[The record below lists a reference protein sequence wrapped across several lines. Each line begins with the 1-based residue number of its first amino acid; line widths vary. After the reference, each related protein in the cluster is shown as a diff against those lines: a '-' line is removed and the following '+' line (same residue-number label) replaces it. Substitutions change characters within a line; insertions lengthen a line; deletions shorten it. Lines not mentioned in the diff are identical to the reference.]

1 MTVFAGTHKELSDDL
16 GVTER
21 HLYRQ
26 LKQENS
32 GIKKLKNG
40 LYQIEDGDDLEKG
53 TVVNF
58 AEWRAKKMK
67 EDALKSKREREI
79 LEGTLL
85 SRDDVLKQLGTAFH
99 TTKASLLTIPN
110 TIAGI
115 VAVETNA
122 NVEEIL
128 DLGFDKVQIVAAI
141 PQTLAKSDLRKK
153 EIIVASEYEKI
164 ATEFLKKENYNFVFL
179 RTYGA
184 TEVFPPEDADMIIDN
199 TSTGRT
205 LK

>member
-1 MTVFAGTHKELSDDL
+1 MTVFAGTHKELADDL

-85 SRDDVLKQLGTAFH
+85 SRDEVMKQLGVAFH

-122 NVEEIL
+122 NV
-128 DLGFDKVQIVAAI
+128 V
-141 PQTLAKSDLRKK
+141 K
-153 EIIVASEYEKI
+153 EIIEGAIRETLVDLRSTLIRGGFDQDTDEATAEADGVA
-164 ATEFLKKENYNFVFL
+164 V
-179 RTYGA
+179 G
-184 TEVFPPEDADMIIDN
+184 
-199 TSTGRT
+199 
-205 LK
+205 

>member
-1 MTVFAGTHKELSDDL
+1 M
-16 GVTER
+16 
-21 HLYRQ
+21 YRQ

-85 SRDDVLKQLGTAFH
+85 SRDEVMKQLGVAFH

-115 VAVETNA
+115 VAVETDA
-122 NVEEIL
+122 NVI
-128 DLGFDKVQIVAAI
+128 
-141 PQTLAKSDLRKK
+141 K
-153 EIIVASEYEKI
+153 EIIEGAIRETLVDLRSSLIRGGFDQDTDEATAETDSVAM
-164 ATEFLKKENYNFVFL
+164 
-179 RTYGA
+179 G
-184 TEVFPPEDADMIIDN
+184 
-199 TSTGRT
+199 
-205 LK
+205 

>member
-1 MTVFAGTHKELSDDL
+1 MSVFSGTHLELAKEL
-16 GVTER
+16 GVGER
-21 HLYRQ
+21 QLYRQ
-26 LKQENS
+26 LKS
-32 GIKKLKNG
+32 GKFGIRKIKTG
-40 LYQIEDGDDLEKG
+40 LYELDGDTETEKG

-85 SRDDVLKQLGTAFH
+85 SRDEVMKQLGVAFH

-122 NVEEIL
+122 NV
-128 DLGFDKVQIVAAI
+128 V
-141 PQTLAKSDLRKK
+141 K
-153 EIIVASEYEKI
+153 EIIEGAIRETLVDLRSSLIRGGFDQDTDEASAEIDSVAM
-164 ATEFLKKENYNFVFL
+164 
-179 RTYGA
+179 G
-184 TEVFPPEDADMIIDN
+184 
-199 TSTGRT
+199 
-205 LK
+205 

>member
-85 SRDDVLKQLGTAFH
+85 SRDEVMKQLGVAFH

-122 NVEEIL
+122 NV
-128 DLGFDKVQIVAAI
+128 V
-141 PQTLAKSDLRKK
+141 K
-153 EIIVASEYEKI
+153 EIIEGAIRETLVDLRSTLIRGGFDQDTDEATAEVDGVA
-164 ATEFLKKENYNFVFL
+164 V
-179 RTYGA
+179 G
-184 TEVFPPEDADMIIDN
+184 
-199 TSTGRT
+199 
-205 LK
+205 

>member
-85 SRDDVLKQLGTAFH
+85 SRDEVMKQLGVAFH

-122 NVEEIL
+122 NV
-128 DLGFDKVQIVAAI
+128 V
-141 PQTLAKSDLRKK
+141 K
-153 EIIVASEYEKI
+153 EIIEGAIRETLVDLRSTLIRGGFDRDTDEASAEIDSI
-164 ATEFLKKENYNFVFL
+164 AM
-179 RTYGA
+179 G
-184 TEVFPPEDADMIIDN
+184 
-199 TSTGRT
+199 
-205 LK
+205 

>member
-79 LEGTLL
+79 LAGTLL
-85 SRDDVLKQLGTAFH
+85 SRDEVMKQLGVAFH

-122 NVEEIL
+122 NV
-128 DLGFDKVQIVAAI
+128 V
-141 PQTLAKSDLRKK
+141 K
-153 EIIVASEYEKI
+153 EIIEGAIRETLVDLRSSLIRGGFDQDTDEATAEVDGVA
-164 ATEFLKKENYNFVFL
+164 V
-179 RTYGA
+179 G
-184 TEVFPPEDADMIIDN
+184 
-199 TSTGRT
+199 
-205 LK
+205 

>member
-1 MTVFAGTHKELSDDL
+1 MSVFNGTHLELAQEL
-16 GVTER
+16 GLSER
-21 HLYRQ
+21 QLYRQ
-26 LKQENS
+26 LKS
-32 GIKKLKNG
+32 GKFGIRKIKSGMYEL
-40 LYQIEDGDDLEKG
+40 DGDTETESG

-122 NVEEIL
+122 NVC
-128 DLGFDKVQIVAAI
+128 
-141 PQTLAKSDLRKK
+141 K
-153 EIIVASEYEKI
+153 EIIESAIRETLVELRGTI
-164 ATEFLKKENYNFVFL
+164 L
-179 RTYGA
+179 RTGF
-184 TEVFPPEDADMIIDN
+184 TEDTDE
-199 TSTGRT
+199 TSSEVDSFAMG
-205 LK
+205 

>member
-1 MTVFAGTHKELSDDL
+1 MTVFAGTHKELADDL

-67 EDALKSKREREI
+67 EDALKSQREREI

-85 SRDDVLKQLGTAFH
+85 SRDEVMKQLGIAFH
-99 TTKASLLTIPN
+99 STKASLLTIPN

-122 NVEEIL
+122 NV
-128 DLGFDKVQIVAAI
+128 V
-141 PQTLAKSDLRKK
+141 K
-153 EIIVASEYEKI
+153 EIIEGAIRETLVDLRSTLIRGGFDQDTDEASAE
-164 ATEFLKKENYNFVFL
+164 VDG
-179 RTYGA
+179 GA
-184 TEVFPPEDADMIIDN
+184 V
-199 TSTGRT
+199 G
-205 LK
+205 

>member
-85 SRDDVLKQLGTAFH
+85 SRDEVMKQLGVAFH

-122 NVEEIL
+122 NV
-128 DLGFDKVQIVAAI
+128 V
-141 PQTLAKSDLRKK
+141 K
-153 EIIVASEYEKI
+153 EIIEGAIRETLVDLRSSLIRGGFDQDTDEATAEVDGVA
-164 ATEFLKKENYNFVFL
+164 V
-179 RTYGA
+179 G
-184 TEVFPPEDADMIIDN
+184 
-199 TSTGRT
+199 
-205 LK
+205 

>member
-85 SRDDVLKQLGTAFH
+85 SRDEVMKQLGVAFH

-115 VAVETNA
+115 VATETNA
-122 NVEEIL
+122 NV
-128 DLGFDKVQIVAAI
+128 V
-141 PQTLAKSDLRKK
+141 K
-153 EIIVASEYEKI
+153 EIIEGAIRETLVDLRSTLIRGGFDQDTDEATAEIDSI
-164 ATEFLKKENYNFVFL
+164 AM
-179 RTYGA
+179 G
-184 TEVFPPEDADMIIDN
+184 
-199 TSTGRT
+199 
-205 LK
+205 

>member
-1 MTVFAGTHKELSDDL
+1 MSVFNGTHLELAQEL
-16 GVTER
+16 GLSER
-21 HLYRQ
+21 QLYRQ
-26 LKQENS
+26 LKS
-32 GIKKLKNG
+32 GKFGIRKIKSGMYEL
-40 LYQIEDGDDLEKG
+40 DGDTETESG

-122 NVEEIL
+122 NVC
-128 DLGFDKVQIVAAI
+128 
-141 PQTLAKSDLRKK
+141 K
-153 EIIVASEYEKI
+153 EIIESAIRETLIELRGTILRNGFTEDTDETSSEVDSF
-164 ATEFLKKENYNFVFL
+164 AM
-179 RTYGA
+179 G
-184 TEVFPPEDADMIIDN
+184 
-199 TSTGRT
+199 
-205 LK
+205 

>member
-85 SRDDVLKQLGTAFH
+85 SRDEVMKQLGVAFH

-122 NVEEIL
+122 NV
-128 DLGFDKVQIVAAI
+128 V
-141 PQTLAKSDLRKK
+141 K
-153 EIIVASEYEKI
+153 EIIEGAIRETLVDLRSTLIRGGFDQDTDEASAEVDCVA
-164 ATEFLKKENYNFVFL
+164 V
-179 RTYGA
+179 G
-184 TEVFPPEDADMIIDN
+184 
-199 TSTGRT
+199 
-205 LK
+205 

>member
-85 SRDDVLKQLGTAFH
+85 SRDEVMKQLGVAFH

-122 NVEEIL
+122 NV
-128 DLGFDKVQIVAAI
+128 V
-141 PQTLAKSDLRKK
+141 K
-153 EIIVASEYEKI
+153 EIIEGAIRETLVDLRSSLIRGGFDQDTDEASAEIDSVAM
-164 ATEFLKKENYNFVFL
+164 
-179 RTYGA
+179 G
-184 TEVFPPEDADMIIDN
+184 
-199 TSTGRT
+199 
-205 LK
+205 

>member
-85 SRDDVLKQLGTAFH
+85 SRDEVMKQLGVAFH

-122 NVEEIL
+122 NV
-128 DLGFDKVQIVAAI
+128 V
-141 PQTLAKSDLRKK
+141 K
-153 EIIVASEYEKI
+153 EIIEGAIRETLVDLRSSLIRGGFDQDTDEASAEVDGVA
-164 ATEFLKKENYNFVFL
+164 V
-179 RTYGA
+179 G
-184 TEVFPPEDADMIIDN
+184 
-199 TSTGRT
+199 
-205 LK
+205 

>member
-1 MTVFAGTHKELSDDL
+1 MTVFAGTHKELADDL

-67 EDALKSKREREI
+67 EDALKSQREREI

-85 SRDDVLKQLGTAFH
+85 SRDEVMKQLGIAFH
-99 TTKASLLTIPN
+99 STKASLLTIPN

-122 NVEEIL
+122 NV
-128 DLGFDKVQIVAAI
+128 V
-141 PQTLAKSDLRKK
+141 K
-153 EIIVASEYEKI
+153 EIIEGAIRETLVDLRSSLIRGGFDQDTDEATAEVDGVA
-164 ATEFLKKENYNFVFL
+164 V
-179 RTYGA
+179 G
-184 TEVFPPEDADMIIDN
+184 
-199 TSTGRT
+199 
-205 LK
+205 

>member
-1 MTVFAGTHKELSDDL
+1 MTVFAGTHKELADDL

-122 NVEEIL
+122 NV
-128 DLGFDKVQIVAAI
+128 V
-141 PQTLAKSDLRKK
+141 K
-153 EIIVASEYEKI
+153 EIIEGAIRETLGDLRSTLIRGGFDQDTDEASAEVDGVA
-164 ATEFLKKENYNFVFL
+164 V
-179 RTYGA
+179 G
-184 TEVFPPEDADMIIDN
+184 
-199 TSTGRT
+199 
-205 LK
+205 

>member
-1 MTVFAGTHKELSDDL
+1 MSVFNGTHLELAKELGLS
-16 GVTER
+16 ER
-21 HLYRQ
+21 QLYRQ
-26 LKQENS
+26 LKS
-32 GIKKLKNG
+32 GKFGIRKIKTGMYEL
-40 LYQIEDGDDLEKG
+40 DDDAETESG

-122 NVEEIL
+122 NVC
-128 DLGFDKVQIVAAI
+128 
-141 PQTLAKSDLRKK
+141 K
-153 EIIVASEYEKI
+153 EIIEGSIRETLVELRSTILRNGFTEDTDETSSEVDSF
-164 ATEFLKKENYNFVFL
+164 AM
-179 RTYGA
+179 G
-184 TEVFPPEDADMIIDN
+184 
-199 TSTGRT
+199 
-205 LK
+205 

>member
-1 MTVFAGTHKELSDDL
+1 MSVFNGTHLELAQEL
-16 GVTER
+16 GLSER
-21 HLYRQ
+21 QLYRQ
-26 LKQENS
+26 LKS
-32 GIKKLKNG
+32 GKFGIRKIKSGMYEL
-40 LYQIEDGDDLEKG
+40 DGDTETESG

-85 SRDDVLKQLGTAFH
+85 SRDEVLKELGTAFH

-122 NVEEIL
+122 NVC
-128 DLGFDKVQIVAAI
+128 
-141 PQTLAKSDLRKK
+141 K
-153 EIIVASEYEKI
+153 EIIESAIRETLIELRGTILRNGFTEDTDETSSEVDSF
-164 ATEFLKKENYNFVFL
+164 AM
-179 RTYGA
+179 G
-184 TEVFPPEDADMIIDN
+184 
-199 TSTGRT
+199 
-205 LK
+205 

>member
-85 SRDDVLKQLGTAFH
+85 SRDEVMKQLGIAFH
-99 TTKASLLTIPN
+99 STKASLLTIPN

-115 VAVETNA
+115 VATETNA
-122 NVEEIL
+122 NV
-128 DLGFDKVQIVAAI
+128 V
-141 PQTLAKSDLRKK
+141 K
-153 EIIVASEYEKI
+153 EIIEGAIRETLVDLRSTLIRGGFDQDTDEATAEADSI
-164 ATEFLKKENYNFVFL
+164 AM
-179 RTYGA
+179 G
-184 TEVFPPEDADMIIDN
+184 
-199 TSTGRT
+199 
-205 LK
+205 

>member
-85 SRDDVLKQLGTAFH
+85 SRDEVMKQLGVAFH

-115 VAVETNA
+115 VSVETNA
-122 NVEEIL
+122 NV
-128 DLGFDKVQIVAAI
+128 V
-141 PQTLAKSDLRKK
+141 K
-153 EIIVASEYEKI
+153 EIIEGAIRETLVDLRSSLIRGGFDQDTDEASAEVDGVA
-164 ATEFLKKENYNFVFL
+164 V
-179 RTYGA
+179 G
-184 TEVFPPEDADMIIDN
+184 
-199 TSTGRT
+199 
-205 LK
+205 

>member
-1 MTVFAGTHKELSDDL
+1 MTVFAGTHKELADDL

-67 EDALKSKREREI
+67 EDALKSQREREI

-85 SRDDVLKQLGTAFH
+85 SRDEVMKQLGIAFH
-99 TTKASLLTIPN
+99 STKASLLTIPN

-122 NVEEIL
+122 NV
-128 DLGFDKVQIVAAI
+128 V
-141 PQTLAKSDLRKK
+141 K
-153 EIIVASEYEKI
+153 EIIEVAI
-164 ATEFLKKENYNFVFL
+164 RDTLVDL
-179 RTYGA
+179 RSTLIRGGFDRDTDETSA
-184 TEVFPPEDADMIIDN
+184 EID
-199 TSTGRT
+199 GVAVG
-205 LK
+205 

>member
-1 MTVFAGTHKELSDDL
+1 MTVFSGTHKDLADDL

-26 LKQENS
+26 LKQENT

-67 EDALKSKREREI
+67 EDALKSQREREI

-85 SRDDVLKQLGTAFH
+85 SRDEVMKQLGIAFH
-99 TTKASLLTIPN
+99 STKASLLTIPN

-122 NVEEIL
+122 NV
-128 DLGFDKVQIVAAI
+128 V
-141 PQTLAKSDLRKK
+141 K
-153 EIIVASEYEKI
+153 EIIEGAIRETLVDLRSTLIRGGFDQDTDEASAEVDGVA
-164 ATEFLKKENYNFVFL
+164 V
-179 RTYGA
+179 G
-184 TEVFPPEDADMIIDN
+184 
-199 TSTGRT
+199 
-205 LK
+205 

>member
-1 MTVFAGTHKELSDDL
+1 MTVFAGTHKELADDL

-67 EDALKSKREREI
+67 EDALKSQREREI

-85 SRDDVLKQLGTAFH
+85 SRDEVMKQLGIAFH
-99 TTKASLLTIPN
+99 STKASLLTIPN

-122 NVEEIL
+122 NV
-128 DLGFDKVQIVAAI
+128 V
-141 PQTLAKSDLRKK
+141 K
-153 EIIVASEYEKI
+153 EIIEGAIRETLVDLRATLIRGGFDQDTDEASAEIDSI
-164 ATEFLKKENYNFVFL
+164 AM
-179 RTYGA
+179 G
-184 TEVFPPEDADMIIDN
+184 
-199 TSTGRT
+199 
-205 LK
+205 